1 MIKKPILITLGIICV
16 ILGIIG
22 AVLPVMPTTPFA
34 ILAAY
39 FFSKSSPKMH
49 HWILNLKYIGP
60 SIQEWEKHHVI
71 RPRAKVMCLVT
82 IFAMFGST
90 LLFVRTYMWAKIA
103 MACVG
108 IAVSTFVVTRKS
120 YPDVEENTK
129 DEDGQEASHN
139 FDVNSDQRLGGG

>member
-1 MIKKPILITLGIICV
+1 
-16 ILGIIG
+16 
-22 AVLPVMPTTPFA
+22 
-34 ILAAY
+34 
-39 FFSKSSPKMH
+39 
-49 HWILNLKYIGP
+49 
-60 SIQEWEKHHVI
+60 
-71 RPRAKVMCLVT
+71 MCLVT